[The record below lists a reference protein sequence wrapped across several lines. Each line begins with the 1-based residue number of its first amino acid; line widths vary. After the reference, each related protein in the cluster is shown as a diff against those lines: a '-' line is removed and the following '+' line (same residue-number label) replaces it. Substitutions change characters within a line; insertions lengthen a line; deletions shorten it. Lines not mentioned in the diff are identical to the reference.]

1 MQDVD
6 AFIKANERWLGDEVP
21 QIDKKWVALIQH
33 FFTSQAIQTLK
44 SMSGVD
50 QRRVITAGTMSGAWN
65 HVFDVFVPSLLSDGG
80 GKHQS
85 EILRLP

>member
-1 MQDVD
+1 
-6 AFIKANERWLGDEVP
+6 
-21 QIDKKWVALIQH
+21 
-33 FFTSQAIQTLK
+33 
-44 SMSGVD
+44 MSGVD